1 MKIRMKKYK
10 NVKWLFGL
18 FLTIISLSPILAQQR
33 IKGTVMDQSN
43 GDLLP
48 GVNIVVKGTTNGTL
62 TDFDG
67 NFDFEVSNEDPVLL
81 FSYIGFLS
89 QQVAVGNKSD
99 LTVELEPDVAALEEV
114 VVIGYGTQNRETV
127 TGSIAT
133 IKADEFNSG
142 TINDPLT
149 LISGKVAGLYI
160 SNPTSDPNS
169 TADFSIRGPATIAGN
184 SQPLIVIDGIPG
196 GSMQTIAPADIES
209 IDVLKDGSAAAI
221 YGSRA
226 TAGVIIITT
235 KKGKQGNTR
244 INYGTTLTTNMV
256 ANKYD
261 VLNASQ
267 YVQLSE
273 EEGFDVDNAGFD
285 TDWFDAVTR
294 TPVNTSHTLSLSGGS
309 GKTNYYASINY
320 NTFEG
325 IDKGSEREF
334 YNGTLRIDT
343 KALNDKLDFSFL
355 LNNAYNER
363 NFANYG
369 ALAQSL
375 KMNPTYPVRNPDGS
389 FFERPD
395 IPFGLQWNPVASMA
409 HNTNNSKEKTLLGT
423 IKLDYHFLPELTA
436 SLSYSLNR
444 TDILGGSFSS
454 PDDFFQKREG
464 QNGSASRNENN
475 TTNNIV
481 EATIGYGKEFGGHDL
496 DFIGGYS
503 YQNTFN
509 EGFSAGNNNF
519 NTDAFSYNNLGAGSA
534 LNNLTP
540 NFNRNGVF
548 IGSYAN
554 ERTLVAFFGRL
565 IYNYQKR
572 YLVNLSVRREGAS
585 VLGEN
590 NKWGTFLGASGGWVL
605 SNESFMQNV
614 DFVKNFKIRG
624 GYGVTGNQESLSP
637 YQSLATIGP
646 YFSGSHNG
654 YFGQPGDSR
663 WIQPYGPLINP
674 NPLLQWET
682 KKEVNIGAD
691 FTFFENGWLS
701 GSIDYYKRKIENL
714 VGNYSA
720 QLPSQIYPNIFANA
734 GLMENEGV
742 ELTLDLNLIQGD
754 KFKWNTTFT
763 GAYNKNEIVSITS
776 EQFKGSAQNITRV
789 TEGVSIQRL
798 ASGQPVAV
806 FYGRVFAGFDEEGGW
821 LFRNN
826 EGDAVPPSEVGDDDF
841 AYLGN
846 SIPKYNLGL
855 TNNYTMGNFDL
866 SILIRSALGFKA
878 VNGKRLFHEN
888 ISYLSRQNLFVSAL
902 EERVNNSPTFSS
914 YYIEDGGYLKLDNVT
929 LGYNLPMDNIGFI
942 ESLRISVTGSNLL
955 TVTDFSG
962 TDPEMG
968 LNYYPADPNAE
979 VSNGPSVESFY
990 DYYPGTRNFTL
1001 GVNASF

>member
-1 MKIRMKKYK
+1 MKFKMNRIK
-10 NVKWLFGL
+10 NYGWVFGL
-18 FLTIISLSPILAQQR
+18 MLLALSPNSILAQKR
-33 IKGTVMDQSN
+33 VTGTVTDQST

-48 GVNIVVKGTTNGTL
+48 GVNIVVKGTTNGAL

-67 NFDFEVSNEDPVLL
+67 NFNIEVISESPTLI
-81 FSYIGFLS
+81 FSYVGFIS
-89 QQVAVGNKSD
+89 QEVPLGNDTNLIVAM
-99 LTVELEPDVAALEEV
+99 EPDIAALEEV

-149 LISGKVAGLYI
+149 LISGKVAGLYT
-160 SNPTSDPNS
+160 SNPTSDPNA

-196 GSMQTIAPADIES
+196 GSMQSIAPADIES

-235 KKGKQGNTR
+235 KKGREGATK
-244 INYGTTLTTNMV
+244 INYATNMTTNLV
-256 ANKYD
+256 ANRYD
-261 VLNASQ
+261 VLNAAQ
-267 YVQLSE
+267 YIQLSQD
-273 EEGFDVDNAGFD
+273 EGFAVDDAGYD
-285 TDWFDAVTR
+285 TNWFDEVTR
-294 TPVNTSHTLSLSGGS
+294 TPINTSHTLSLSGGS

-325 IDKGSEREF
+325 IDKASEREF
-334 YNGTLRIDT
+334 YNGTLRVNT

-355 LNNAYNER
+355 LNNSFNER

-369 ALAQSL
+369 ALSQSL

-389 FFERPD
+389 FYQRPD
-395 IPFGLQWNPVASMA
+395 IPFGLQWNPVASME
-409 HNTNNSKEKTLLGT
+409 HNSNNTKERTLLGT
-423 IKLDYHFLPELTA
+423 IKLDYHFLPELTG
-436 SLSYSLNR
+436 SLSYSLNK

-454 PDDFFQKREG
+454 PEDFFQQREG
-464 QNGSASRNENN
+464 QNGSASRSENN

-481 EATIGYGKEFGGHDL
+481 ETTVAFNKELGDHD
-496 DFIGGYS
+496 FNVIGGFS

-519 NTDAFSYNNLGAGSA
+519 NTDAFEYNNLGAGSA

-548 IGSYAN
+548 MGSYAN
-554 ERTLVAFFGRL
+554 ERTLVAFFGRML
-565 IYNYQKR
+565 YNFQKR

-585 VLGEN
+585 VLGAN
-590 NKWGTFLGASGGWVL
+590 NKWGTFYGISGGWVL
-605 SNESFMQNV
+605 SNEPFMENAG
-614 DFVKNFKIRG
+614 FVKNLKLRG

-637 YQSLATIGP
+637 YQSLATLGP
-646 YFSGSHNG
+646 FFNG
-654 YFGQPGDSR
+654 TQNSYFGEPGNSM
-663 WIQPYGPLINP
+663 WVQPYGPLINP

-682 KKEVNIGAD
+682 KKEVNIGMD
-691 FTFFENGWLS
+691 FTFFKNGWLS

-734 GLMENEGV
+734 GLMENEGM
-742 ELTLDLNLIQGD
+742 ELALDLKIFQND
-754 KFKWNTTFT
+754 KFRWNATFT

-776 EQFKGSAQNITRV
+776 EQFKGTAQNITRV
-789 TEGVSIQRL
+789 SEGVSIQRL
-798 ASGQPVAV
+798 ASGQPVAA
-806 FYGRVFAGFDEEGGW
+806 FYGRVFAGFSEDGDW
-821 LFRNN
+821 LFRNS
-826 EGDAVPPSEVGDDDF
+826 EGDAVPPSEVGDADF

-855 TNNYTMGNFDL
+855 TNNFKIGNFDMT
-866 SILIRSALGFKA
+866 ILLRSALDFKA
-878 VNGKRLFHEN
+878 VNGKRIFHEN
-888 ISYLSRQNLFVSAL
+888 ISYLSRQNLFESAL
-902 EERVNNSPTFSS
+902 DQRVNNSPTFSS

-929 LGYNLPMDNIGFI
+929 LGYSLPMENIGFI
-942 ESLRISVTGSNLL
+942 SNLRVFLTGSNLL
-955 TVTDFSG
+955 TVTNFSG

-979 VSNGPSVESFY
+979 VSGGPSVESY
-990 DYYPGTRNFTL
+990 YNYYPRTRNFTL
-1001 GVNASF
+1001 GINASF